1 MASRLEMLHQYYI
14 DDPDDPFNIY
24 ALALEYQKVDLLK
37 TEFYFNILLTKHP
50 TYIPVYY
57 HAGKL
62 YEELGEKNRAVEI
75 FEAGINYA
83 RAAKDLKAVREL
95 TSALNELMYD

>member
-1 MASRLEMLHQYYI
+1 MLHQYYI

-37 TEFYFNILLTKHP
+37 TEFYFNMLLTKHP
-50 TYIPVYY
+50 NYIPVYY

-83 RAAKDLKAVREL
+83 REAKDLKAVREL
-95 TSALNELMYD
+95 TSALNELTYD